1 MLQVVNISQHPDPL
15 DWLSPSLKAANQFTF
30 GQSNICSLYW
40 EHWDCVHRDKKL
52 TFTFLLFSQWCILS
66 RWTTSVFIGSLFSL
80 CCHSIIDAAF
90 NLLTLLKAS
99 KEILSLSSLVPFNQQ
114 ERSYV
119 VCLWMVC
126 HGAHNALCSITWL
139 SSHHME
145 LPGDQLSAQLSV
157 GQPVTGKFSKPP
169 NKSIMR
175 QCLQQLVWL

>member
-1 MLQVVNISQHPDPL
+1 MALTQSKGSQSDYL
-15 DWLSPSLKAANQFTF
+15 WSVKYLLTLLGALTKWS
-30 GQSNICSLYW
+30 
-40 EHWDCVHRDKKL
+40 DKKV

-145 LPGDQLSAQLSV
+145 LLGDQLSAQLSV